1 MQLSHTIDI
10 NRQISSQFDYSSV
23 FFHTHNSVNYECDES
38 PKFKLQ
44 QTQTKKEKA
53 VMILL
58 NRLLSRKVVLSIGLL
73 TDSFSVSV
81 RMYNTVEFELNYY
94 NNLLYFI
101 SSFCCC

>member
-1 MQLSHTIDI
+1 MEIARFTSDFKILLI
-10 NRQISSQFDYSSV
+10 ISVFSSV
-23 FFHTHNSVNYECDES
+23 NAMNVPILGCN
-38 PKFKLQ
+38 KQ
-44 QTQTKKEKA
+44 QTKKEKA

-58 NRLLSRKVVLSIGLL
+58 NRLLSKKVVLSIGLL

-101 SSFCCC
+101 SSFCRC